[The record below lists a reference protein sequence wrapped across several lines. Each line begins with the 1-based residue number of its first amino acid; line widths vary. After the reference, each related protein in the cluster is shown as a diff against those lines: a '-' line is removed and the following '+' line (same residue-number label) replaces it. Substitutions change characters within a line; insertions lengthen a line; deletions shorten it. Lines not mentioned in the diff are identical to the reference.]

1 MRIIGAAN
9 EFWRLRVTRVDTTD
23 GLDFEWHEDIL
34 YRAPRISPTDD
45 VELWYVEAIRLD
57 DYEVVVAL
65 ATFTQRREADDF
77 LQQAQEDLLSMTKTQ
92 FEEAYLTPT
101 PPAEAH
107 EESGPDLPE

>member
-9 EFWRLRVTRVDTTD
+9 EFWRLRVTRVDTTA

-34 YRAPRISPTDD
+34 YRTPRISPTDE

-57 DYEVVVAL
+57 DYEAVVAL
-65 ATFTQRREADDF
+65 ATFTERHDAEDF
-77 LQQAQEDLLSMTKTQ
+77 LRQAQEDLLSMTKNQ

-101 PPAEAH
+101 PPVDEHIAAD
-107 EESGPDLPE
+107 SDLFE